1 MARGSLAPRA
11 RWRAAI
17 VPTPSPADTPAAA
30 PVPRR
35 WPWAQLLHR
44 VFAIE
49 VLVCDRCAGP
59 RRILGTVTEPHAVRR
74 LLAALGLAP
83 EPPPGRPAP
92 TA

>member
-1 MARGSLAPRA
+1 
-11 RWRAAI
+11 
-17 VPTPSPADTPAAA
+17 
-30 PVPRR
+30 
-35 WPWAQLLHR
+35 

-49 VLVCDRCAGP
+49 VLVCDRCAGS

-74 LLAALGLAP
+74 LLAVLGLAP